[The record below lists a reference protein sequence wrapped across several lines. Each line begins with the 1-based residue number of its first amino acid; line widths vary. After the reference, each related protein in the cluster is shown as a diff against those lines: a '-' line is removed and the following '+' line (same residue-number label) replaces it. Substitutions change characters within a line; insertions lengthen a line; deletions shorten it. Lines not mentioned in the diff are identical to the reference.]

1 VNLELYW
8 VHLKGGFEVPW
19 FRSNV
24 SGLQGFEQ
32 SPDEECLC
40 LILLVVGMFSQD
52 TVVERLR
59 MVCKLSWIVSV

>member
-40 LILLVVGMFSQD
+40 FDSFSGWN
-52 TVVERLR
+52 VFSRYRSRKIANGL
-59 MVCKLSWIVSV
+59 